1 MAFVLNA
8 ADSYGPT
15 RRRRAEQRTTNAGT
29 EAMKKDDGTPTR
41 VLWARL
47 RFQII
52 GPLLAS
58 PLESGELG
66 ARLDELANGTYVHPS
81 AGERVR
87 FARSTI
93 ERWLY
98 AARNEPKDP
107 IHALER

>member
-1 MAFVLNA
+1 MTAHRHGC
-8 ADSYGPT
+8 YGP
-15 RRRRAEQRTTNAGT
+15 ACAF
-29 EAMKKDDGTPTR
+29 
-41 VLWARL
+41 RL
-47 RFQII
+47 SVPFW
-52 GPLLAS
+52 L